1 MPKGL
6 KIPVGVDVH
15 GGAAM
20 LDGDQMNTQ
29 DIKTALS
36 DCDNENAFQQEVGL
50 GSGMIFDVD
59 DNTIRARIMRKVEA
73 IFSKFE
79 REIRFRLL
87 RHTIEWTSGDGELNL
102 EFQYLDIESDETNTF
117 AKTFATTR

>member
-6 KIPVGVDVH
+6 KIPVGVDAH

-20 LDGDQMNTQ
+20 YEGDSMNTQ
-29 DIKTALS
+29 IIKTALS
-36 DCDNENAFQQEVGL
+36 DCDNENAFQQGLGL

-59 DNTIRARIMRKVEA
+59 DNTVRAKIMRRLDA
-73 IFSKFE
+73 IFTQFE
-79 REIRFRLL
+79 RDIRFRLMK
-87 RHTIEWTSGDGELNL
+87 HTVEWTSADGELNL
-102 EFQYLDIESDETNTF
+102 EFQYLDIESDERKTF